1 MGSVSS
7 LKQDRFAKLDML
19 GFVWCETLGSNTK
32 DVSTVSVSGGNSLGC
47 SDGHT
52 AEICREVASDGVDQ
66 VQSRFVSINVIDGI
80 SAPTWKPSFP
90 IGDMHKGA
98 TTAEQSRRVCE
109 HVEPVEVADS
119 ELWSW
124 LGMPLST
131 ADESDFEDLAVV

>member
-1 MGSVSS
+1 M
-7 LKQDRFAKLDML
+7 KHDRFAKLDML
-19 GFVWCETLGSNTK
+19 GFVWCETLGLK
-32 DVSTVSVSGGNSLGC
+32 DVADATVSVSGGNSLGC
-47 SDGHT
+47 GDGHT

-90 IGDMHKGA
+90 IGDVHKGA
-98 TTAEQSRRVCE
+98 TTAEQRRVCE
-109 HVEPVEVADS
+109 HVEPIEVADS

-131 ADESDFEDLAVV
+131 ADASDFEDLAVV

>member
-1 MGSVSS
+1 
-7 LKQDRFAKLDML
+7 
-19 GFVWCETLGSNTK
+19 
-32 DVSTVSVSGGNSLGC
+32 
-47 SDGHT
+47 
-52 AEICREVASDGVDQ
+52 
-66 VQSRFVSINVIDGI
+66 
-80 SAPTWKPSFP
+80 
-90 IGDMHKGA
+90 MHKGA

>member
-1 MGSVSS
+1 MAFSRHTRFVTLPIQFDNILVG
-7 LKQDRFAKLDML
+7 RFA
-19 GFVWCETLGSNTK
+19 
-32 DVSTVSVSGGNSLGC
+32 
-47 SDGHT
+47 
-52 AEICREVASDGVDQ
+52 R
-66 VQSRFVSINVIDGI
+66 
-80 SAPTWKPSFP
+80 
-90 IGDMHKGA
+90 DMHKGA